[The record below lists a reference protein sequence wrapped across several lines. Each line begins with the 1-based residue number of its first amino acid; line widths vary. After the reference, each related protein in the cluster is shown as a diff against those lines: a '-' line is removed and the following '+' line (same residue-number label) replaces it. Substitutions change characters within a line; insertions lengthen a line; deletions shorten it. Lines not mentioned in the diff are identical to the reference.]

1 MVSRS
6 VKIRLGIFL
15 TAGLLLVAG
24 FFALVVGNRLVERMD
39 TYYLRFSNYSVNG
52 LQEGGA
58 VNYQGI
64 KVGRVEKIKIDPKDV
79 TKIIITIKV
88 DAGTPI
94 KEDTEAVLIL
104 VGITGLKSV
113 EIRGGTNAARLL
125 KPGSF
130 IKTSTTMIDNI
141 ADRAVSIADKIDSIA
156 TNLTGLTD
164 EENRRNISEILRQ
177 TSMLLNDTRSNIA
190 STLVNLNQLAE
201 NTVRV
206 TSGLSDNLNDITASF
221 TKNLDVLTQSS
232 KSSLEGVSGS
242 ASSTLKDISE
252 TTTRT
257 MNSLSDNV
265 ARKLD
270 LLTSSATGAMDTLAV
285 STIRSLEN
293 LTGQLNRELDKI
305 SFNLNTTI
313 TDVQNQANLLLA
325 DTRTQMNT
333 LGTNSNELILS
344 TSKQI
349 TQISSSI
356 NHSLEK
362 INGIFDSPE
371 FTSLVGNLNTLSGQL
386 TEANMKGLVGELT
399 TTVNR
404 AASLINNID
413 RTIVKNRANL
423 TETMDSL
430 REAVE
435 NLNEF
440 SKQIADQP
448 WIMLR
453 GN

>member
-1 MVSRS
+1 MISRS
-6 VKIRLGIFL
+6 VKIRLGVFL
-15 TAGLLLVAG
+15 TIGLSLVAG
-24 FFALVVGNRLVERMD
+24 FFALVIGNRLMEKMD
-39 TYYLRFSNYSVNG
+39 TYYLRFENYSVSG

-58 VNYQGI
+58 VNYKGI
-64 KVGRVEKIKIDPKDV
+64 KIGRVEKIKIDPKDI
-79 TKIIITIKV
+79 TKIIITLKV
-88 DAGTPI
+88 ESGTPI
-94 KEDTEAVLIL
+94 KDDTEAVLIL

-113 EIRGGTNAARLL
+113 ELRGGTNASQLL

-130 IKTSTTMIDNI
+130 IRTSTTMIDNI
-141 ADRAVSIADKIDSIA
+141 ADRALSITGKIDSIA
-156 TNLTGLTD
+156 TNLSSLTD

-206 TSGLSDNLNDITASF
+206 TSGLSNNLNDITASF
-221 TKNLDVLTQSS
+221 TRNLDVLTQSS
-232 KSSLEGVSGS
+232 KTSLEGVSGS
-242 ASSTLKDISE
+242 ASSTLREISD

-257 MNSLSDNV
+257 MNTLSDNV
-265 ARKLD
+265 AKKLD
-270 LLTSSATGAMDTLAV
+270 ILTNSATGALDSLAYT
-285 STIRSLEN
+285 TIRSLEN
-293 LTGQLNRELDKI
+293 LTAQLNRELDKI

-313 TDVQNQANLLLA
+313 TDVQNQASKLLT
-325 DTRTQMNT
+325 DTRNQMNT

-344 TSKQI
+344 TSRQI
-349 TQISSSI
+349 AQISTNI

-362 INGIFDSPE
+362 INGIVDSPE
-371 FTSLVGNLNTLSGQL
+371 FASLVANLNVLSSQL

-404 AASLINNID
+404 AAVLINNID
-413 RTIVKNRANL
+413 RTIVKNRTNL
-423 TETMDSL
+423 SETMDSL